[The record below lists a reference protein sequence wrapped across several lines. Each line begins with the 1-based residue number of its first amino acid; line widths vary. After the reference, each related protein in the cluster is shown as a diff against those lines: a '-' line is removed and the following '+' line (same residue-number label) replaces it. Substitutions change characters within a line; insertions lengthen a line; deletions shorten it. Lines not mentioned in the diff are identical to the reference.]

1 MLYINHWTNSRWVHM
16 ITLTGDLQDILQIIP
31 LTAGLPQEW
40 TEIEM
45 RKGTSTSEEIFPY
58 QTINQV
64 SNWKIHL
71 SLNNKLICTGSFS
84 SILILSN
91 ITSCVAYPSFE
102 TRNAGSGIEVDRL
115 FIYPKENAGNHNTEK
130 YELVTEQGISV
141 LRRSANFFLAI
152 NSKSRSID
160 LDGKDSVNLI
170 FEFGKYI
177 WNLICTFRI

>member
-1 MLYINHWTNSRWVHM
+1 MC
-16 ITLTGDLQDILQIIP
+16 
-31 LTAGLPQEW
+31 
-40 TEIEM
+40 
-45 RKGTSTSEEIFPY
+45 
-58 QTINQV
+58 
-64 SNWKIHL
+64 
-71 SLNNKLICTGSFS
+71 KLIFINTVFLKICFY
-84 SILILSN
+84 
-91 ITSCVAYPSFE
+91 VAYPSFE

-177 WNLICTFRI
+177 YINTCIYIK

>member
-1 MLYINHWTNSRWVHM
+1 ML
-16 ITLTGDLQDILQIIP
+16 
-31 LTAGLPQEW
+31 
-40 TEIEM
+40 
-45 RKGTSTSEEIFPY
+45 
-58 QTINQV
+58 
-64 SNWKIHL
+64 
-71 SLNNKLICTGSFS
+71 S
-84 SILILSN
+84 SILSFFQN
-91 ITSCVAYPSFE
+91 CFCYAAYPSFE

-170 FEFGKYI
+170 FEFGKNQYLYTHI
-177 WNLICTFRI
+177 QYHMK